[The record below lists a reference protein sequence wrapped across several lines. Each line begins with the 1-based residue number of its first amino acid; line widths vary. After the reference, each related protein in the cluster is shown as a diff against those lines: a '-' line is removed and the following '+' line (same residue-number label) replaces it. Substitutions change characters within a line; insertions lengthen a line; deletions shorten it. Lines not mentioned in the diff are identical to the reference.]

1 MNITLIEIISVPKKS
16 QRTNA
21 QDIVQVVEN
30 NMKKS
35 LLLLAIFIIFSI
47 IVKSCPIIDLWDKA
61 FILHLQGVLKNL
73 PLWIPLLPD
82 CKLYSIMIAL
92 PLIVGSIL
100 FFQKKEYKSI
110 VFLYSIPLVTFLLNC
125 IIKPLIHRPRPPF
138 EMQLV
143 IHPHS
148 FSYVSSHSLV
158 TICLWGMVIY
168 FIHKY
173 CKNKIWLFVG
183 IILSIIWILF
193 VGISRIWLGVHNP
206 TDVIGAYLLGVF
218 LLSIYT
224 KLFSKGVDNE

>member
-1 MNITLIEIISVPKKS
+1 
-16 QRTNA
+16 
-21 QDIVQVVEN
+21 
-30 NMKKS
+30 
-35 LLLLAIFIIFSI
+35 
-47 IVKSCPIIDLWDKA
+47 
-61 FILHLQGVLKNL
+61 
-73 PLWIPLLPD
+73 
-82 CKLYSIMIAL
+82 MIAL
-92 PLIVGSIL
+92 PLIVGSIC
-100 FFQKKEYKSI
+100 FFNKIEYKSI
-110 VFLYSIPLVTFLLNC
+110 VFLCSIPLVTFPLNC
-125 IIKPLIHRPRPPF
+125 IIKPLVHRARPPL

-158 TICLWGMVIY
+158 TMCLWGMVIY
-168 FIHKY
+168 FISNY
-173 CKNKIWLFVG
+173 CKNKVWLFVG

>member
-1 MNITLIEIISVPKKS
+1 M
-16 QRTNA
+16 
-21 QDIVQVVEN
+21 QVVEN
-30 NMKKS
+30 SMKKS

-47 IVKSCPIIDLWDKA
+47 IVKSCPIINLWDKA

-100 FFQKKEYKSI
+100 FFKKREYKSI
-110 VFLYSIPLVTFLLNC
+110 VFLCSIPLVTFLLNC
-125 IIKPLIHRPRPPF
+125 IIKPLVHRPRPPF
-138 EMQLV
+138 EMQLA

-158 TICLWGMVIY
+158 TMCLWGMVIY
-168 FIHKY
+168 FISKY
-173 CKNKIWLFVG
+173 CKNKALKVLG
-183 IILSIIWILF
+183 IMISILWILF

>member
-1 MNITLIEIISVPKKS
+1 
-16 QRTNA
+16 
-21 QDIVQVVEN
+21 
-30 NMKKS
+30 MKKS

-47 IVKSCPIIDLWDKA
+47 IVKSCPIINLWDKA

-125 IIKPLIHRPRPPF
+125 IIKPLIHRPRPSF

-168 FIHKY
+168 FIHQY
-173 CKNKIWLFVG
+173 CKNKIWLFIG
-183 IILSIIWILF
+183 MFLSITWILF

>member
-1 MNITLIEIISVPKKS
+1 
-16 QRTNA
+16 
-21 QDIVQVVEN
+21 
-30 NMKKS
+30 MKKS

-47 IVKSCPIIDLWDKA
+47 IVKSCPIINLWDKA

-100 FFQKKEYKSI
+100 FFKKKEYKSI
-110 VFLYSIPLVTFLLNC
+110 VFLCSIPLVTFLLNC
-125 IIKPLIHRPRPPF
+125 IIKPLVHRPRPPF
-138 EMQLV
+138 EMQLA

-158 TICLWGMVIY
+158 TMCLWGMVIY
-168 FIHKY
+168 FISKY
-173 CKNKIWLFVG
+173 CKNKALKVLG
-183 IILSIIWILF
+183 IMISILWILF
-193 VGISRIWLGVHNP
+193 VGVSRVWLGVHNP

-224 KLFSKGVDNE
+224 QLFSKAVDNE

>member
-1 MNITLIEIISVPKKS
+1 
-16 QRTNA
+16 
-21 QDIVQVVEN
+21 
-30 NMKKS
+30 MKKS

-47 IVKSCPIIDLWDKA
+47 IVETCPIIDLWDKA
-61 FILHLQGVLKNL
+61 FILHLQCVLKHL

-100 FFQKKEYKSI
+100 FLKKREYKSI
-110 VFLYSIPLVTFLLNC
+110 VFLCSIPLVTFLLNC
-125 IIKPLIHRPRPPF
+125 IIKPLVHRPRPPF

-158 TICLWGMVIY
+158 TMCLWGMVIY

-173 CKNKIWLFVG
+173 CKNKVWLFVG

-193 VGISRIWLGVHNP
+193 VGISRIWLGVHNS
-206 TDVIGAYLLGVF
+206 TDVIGAYILGLF

>member
-1 MNITLIEIISVPKKS
+1 
-16 QRTNA
+16 
-21 QDIVQVVEN
+21 
-30 NMKKS
+30 MKKS

-47 IVKSCPIIDLWDKA
+47 IMKSCPIINLWDKA

-100 FFQKKEYKSI
+100 FFKKKEYKSI
-110 VFLYSIPLVTFLLNC
+110 VFLCSIPLVTFLLNC
-125 IIKPLIHRPRPPF
+125 IIKPLVHRPRPPF
-138 EMQLV
+138 EMQLA

-158 TICLWGMVIY
+158 TMCLWGMVIY
-168 FIHKY
+168 FISKY
-173 CKNKIWLFVG
+173 CKNKALKVLG
-183 IILSIIWILF
+183 IMISILWILF